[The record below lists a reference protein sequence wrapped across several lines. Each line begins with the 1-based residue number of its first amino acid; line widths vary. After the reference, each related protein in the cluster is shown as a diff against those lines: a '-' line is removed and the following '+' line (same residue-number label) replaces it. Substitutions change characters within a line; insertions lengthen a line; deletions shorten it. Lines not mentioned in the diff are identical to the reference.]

1 MKVTRAVIF
10 GSGMCLVLGFGATAH
25 PVQGSSPSQNA
36 SSNAAPPPAAQ
47 SATPPS
53 GRSNSKMDPDAPEND
68 DALHLTDEQK
78 EKIKSIREDAKQRAL
93 DIQKDTSL
101 GDDVKGRKLKQ
112 IRKETRAQ
120 VFAVMTPDQQQQ
132 WIAEQRARREAKR
145 TGSASPQ

>member
-1 MKVTRAVIF
+1 MEVTRAIIL
-10 GSGMCLVLGFGATAH
+10 SGATCLLLGFAIAAH
-25 PVQGSSPSQNA
+25 SRQSSSPGQNP
-36 SSNAAPPPAAQ
+36 SSNTAPSAAQ
-47 SATPPS
+47 SAKPQGKAS
-53 GRSNSKMDPDAPEND
+53 GKTDGDTPEND

-78 EKIKSIREDAKQRAL
+78 EKIKSIREDAKQRVL
-93 DIQKDTSL
+93 DVQKDTSL
-101 GDDVKGRKLKQ
+101 SDDVKERKVKL